1 MFIIKQSLFGK
12 IDSNEIIEY
21 ELKNTNGTSVS
32 ILNYGATITKFFTK
46 DKYNLFKDIV
56 LGFTKLEGY
65 LHTTNRYFGSTIGRV
80 ANRISNSKFYLENEI
95 YRLNTNNNNAT
106 LHGGIKGFDKVIWD
120 TTLNNEN
127 NSITFDYI
135 SADREEG
142 FPGNL
147 SININ
152 FRLTEYDELIINYKA
167 NTDKKTHVN
176 LTNHTYFNLSSK
188 ENSTIHNHLLEIK
201 AESYLEVDQNLIPTG
216 KFLNVSNTNMDFRE
230 LRMINQDSNDI
241 NFDHNWVLDKEKD
254 KLEKIAKLVDKES
267 GRELIIYTTMPG
279 LQFYAGNKINPSLE
293 FTKSLKGYNKNSG
306 LCLET
311 QFFPDTPNNITFPS
325 SILEPEIEYNH
336 TTIYKFQTVNF

>member
-12 IDSNEIIEY
+12 IDRNEINEY

-32 ILNYGATITKFFTK
+32 ILNYGAIISKIFTK

-56 LGFTKLEGY
+56 LGFTNLEGY
-65 LHTTNRYFGSTIGRV
+65 LQTTNRYFGSTIGRV
-80 ANRISNSKFYLENEI
+80 ANRISNSRFYLEDAI
-95 YRLNTNNNNAT
+95 YKLNTNNNNAT
-106 LHGGIKGFDKVIWD
+106 LHGGNKGFDKVIWG

-127 NSITFDYI
+127 NSITFNYI

-176 LTNHTYFNLSSK
+176 LTNHSYFNLSSK
-188 ENSTIHNHLLEIK
+188 ENITIHNHLLEINSN
-201 AESYLEVDQNLIPTG
+201 AYLEVDQNLIPTG
-216 KFLNVSNTNMDFRE
+216 KFLKVSNTNMDFRK
-230 LRMINQDSNDI
+230 LRKIKHDSN
-241 NFDHNWVLDKEKD
+241 NLNYDHNWVLDKEKD
-254 KLEKIAKLVDKES
+254 KLEQIARLVELES
-267 GRELIIYTTMPG
+267 GRELIVYTTMPG
-279 LQFYAGNKINPSLE
+279 LQFYAGNKINSNLE
-293 FTKSLKGYNKNSG
+293 FTKSINGYNKNSG

-311 QFFPDTPNNITFPS
+311 QFFPDTPNQSTFPS
-325 SILEPEIEYNH
+325 SILEPSSEYNH
-336 TTIYKFQTVNF
+336 TTINKYQTVNF